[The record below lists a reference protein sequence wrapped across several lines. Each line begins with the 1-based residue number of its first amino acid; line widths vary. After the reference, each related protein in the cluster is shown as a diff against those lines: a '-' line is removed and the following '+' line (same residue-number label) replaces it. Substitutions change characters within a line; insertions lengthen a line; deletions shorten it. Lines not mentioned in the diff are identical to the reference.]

1 MGAAIVSTGL
11 SEERREQ
18 LLRDLEGFYL
28 EEFDENLS
36 RFRAEHI
43 LDFLLNALGPP
54 IYNQAV
60 QDARVFMQRK
70 LDELDGEV
78 YAPWS

>member
-1 MGAAIVSTGL
+1 MSTGL